1 MKPYEPER
9 YADPADRYGLT
20 LPSGY
25 YALGVQP
32 RYRPVDH
39 PVDRPDLGRIVEYG
53 YFHVPSADP
62 VTAIV
67 TDRSLTTGL
76 GLDDAIQRIRQRYEI
91 YRHHVSELEASRQR
105 AKCAAQSWHAPEG
118 WIESGRDLPQLDAR
132 CALTEVVEL
141 LERGFRG
148 TWADGYDGALLEV
161 IQDPE
166 HGADRVLAALLQ
178 LVQQR
183 ARERRIH
190 LLTRRMIDALDW
202 RQRAAVAAEL
212 RRRLA
217 GDSGNQLTRLPAA
230 LLAPHVLE
238 MAQALL
244 ETNRQLERLL
254 HDPRQLLP

>member
-1 MKPYEPER
+1 MTDELLTALSDAALASAVDTPLQEAASGFEVRWRPPFDRARLHTLMTR
-9 YADPADRYGLT
+9 YYLHLA
-20 LPSGY
+20 
-25 YALGVQP
+25 
-32 RYRPVDH
+32 
-39 PVDRPDLGRIVEYG
+39 GR
-53 YFHVPSADP
+53 
-62 VTAIV
+62 
-67 TDRSLTTGL
+67 
-76 GLDDAIQRIRQRYEI
+76 
-91 YRHHVSELEASRQR
+91 
-105 AKCAAQSWHAPEG
+105 EG
-118 WIESGRDLPQLDAR
+118 SDLPQLDAR

-190 LLTRRMIDALDW
+190 LLTHRMIDALDW

-217 GDSGNQLTRLPAA
+217 GDGGSQFNRLPAA
-230 LLAPHVLE
+230 LLGPYVLE
-238 MAQALL
+238 LAQALL
-244 ETNRQLERLL
+244 ETNRNIEHLL